1 MLICFPLIQNV
12 IALLRTTYRVQHI
25 TVTLAMDA
33 LLKGLN
39 MQAEIDFICCN
50 VFTDSR
56 QIVTLQG
63 VKENKEAQYLV
74 ISCPFRLIQMWIILC
89 ILSKID
95 FFGYPEIIHGL
106 TIPVTYPF
114 VVHIVEIIQI
124 SCIPANHFSET
135 EFGITLGIEE
145 GILL

>member
-1 MLICFPLIQNV
+1 
-12 IALLRTTYRVQHI
+12 
-25 TVTLAMDA
+25 MDA

-74 ISCPFRLIQMWIILC
+74 K
-89 ILSKID
+89 LSVPPYPD
-95 FFGYPEIIHGL
+95 VDNPLYPE
-106 TIPVTYPF
+106 
-114 VVHIVEIIQI
+114 
-124 SCIPANHFSET
+124 
-135 EFGITLGIEE
+135 
-145 GILL
+145 